1 MKRILGTAALV
12 VALAGCHATGQKIT
26 RLDPGSSRDT
36 VLATLGRPDAVRTF
50 GDFEVYTYL
59 ARHRKRTSLSH
70 TDYTV
75 VLKEGQVVQF
85 GPGLAQREGLH
96 GVTIVPPQ
104 G

>member
-26 RLDPGSSRDT
+26 RLDPGTDRGT

-50 GDFEVYTYL
+50 DGYEVYTYL
-59 ARHRKRTSLSH
+59 GRHRSRMSLSH